1 MSEIMQDYKHLRKK
15 PIIKTLCKQQANQRQ
30 NKLIFVLFI
39 FSVLLLMMKLN

>member
-15 PIIKTLCKQQANQRQ
+15 PITKTLCKQQANQRQ